1 MDTRFVAF
9 SSLEGDIG
17 LFFPPIFPVPFP
29 PMTLLVEVEREGR
42 LAWLPPLIFSANNL
56 RKILLACLPRLTI
69 PKFFLGWFL
78 AKIEVILSCAKQ
90 YAVVKCDET
99 HILTP

>member
-17 LFFPPIFPVPFP
+17 LFFPPIFPAPFP

-56 RKILLACLPRLTI
+56 LRPDSIK
-69 PKFFLGWFL
+69 
-78 AKIEVILSCAKQ
+78 
-90 YAVVKCDET
+90 
-99 HILTP
+99 